1 MVVHRRSGCYNDR
14 RDLMPLSS
22 DTRFPK
28 LRPVDLRPI
37 VYQGQRLLLLRDPL
51 QLSDK
56 TLLVPQVLG
65 PVLALC
71 DGTRED
77 AGALGAALAIRYG
90 LPIDTGSIRQ
100 LLEALDEALLLDNE
114 RHENAK
120 QAALD
125 EFRDAPFRPP
135 ALAGSSYPE
144 EADELRGLLASYSQ
158 SSPQMCGPDG
168 SSGLGLISP
177 HIDYARGGQVYA
189 QVWKQAEESV
199 RDAEL
204 VIIFGT
210 DHFGGDASIT
220 LTRQHY
226 ATPFGVLPTARDI
239 VDELAQA
246 IGEQSAFEGELRH
259 RGEHSV
265 ELAAVWLHHTR
276 QELECEV
283 VPILCGSFARFTSG
297 LADATDDERISG
309 IVAVLREKMQGR
321 RTVVVAAADLAH
333 VGPAFGGAPVDHA
346 GRGELEASDTEL
358 IDRMCA
364 GDAEGFLA
372 AIKRVDDSNNV
383 CGVSPI
389 YLALRTLAGASGHF
403 VAYDRCP
410 ADEQGTSL
418 VSICGVVFGT
428 ENGR

>member
-1 MVVHRRSGCYNDR
+1 
-14 RDLMPLSS
+14 MPLTS

-37 VYQGQRLLLLRDPL
+37 VYQGQQLLLLRDPL

-77 AGALGAALAIRYG
+77 AAALGAALAIRYG
-90 LPIDTGSIRQ
+90 LPVDAGSIKQ
-100 LLEALDEALLLDNE
+100 LLEALDDALLLDNE
-114 RHENAK
+114 RHKEAR
-120 QAALD
+120 QAALE
-125 EFRDAPFRPP
+125 EFRDAPFRTP
-135 ALAGSSYPE
+135 ALAGSAYPE
-144 EADELRGLLASYSQ
+144 EPDQLRRLLASY
-158 SSPQMCGPDG
+158 DRG
-168 SSGLGLISP
+168 STQISGANGAGGLGLVSP
-177 HIDYARGGQVYA
+177 HIDYGRGGQVYA

-226 ATPFGVLPTARDI
+226 ATPFGVLPTAGDI
-239 VDELAQA
+239 VDELAQSV
-246 IGEQSAFEGELRH
+246 GEQSAFEGELRH

-276 QELECEV
+276 HELECEV
-283 VPILCGSFARFTSG
+283 VPILCGSFARFTGG
-297 LADATDDERISG
+297 LADAAEDERINRV
-309 IVAVLREKMQGR
+309 VAILRERMQGR
-321 RTVVVAAADLAH
+321 RTAVVAAADLAH
-333 VGPAFGGAPVDHA
+333 VGPAFGGAPIDLA
-346 GRGELEASDTEL
+346 GRCELETSDTEL

-372 AIKRVDDSNNV
+372 AIKRVEDRNNV

-389 YLALRTLAGASGHF
+389 YLALRTLGGAPGRF

-410 ADEQGTSL
+410 ADEHGTSL
-418 VSICGVVFGT
+418 VSICGVVFGKD
-428 ENGR
+428 GVSV

>member
-1 MVVHRRSGCYNDR
+1 MQ
-14 RDLMPLSS
+14 PTS

-77 AGALGAALAIRYG
+77 ASAVGAALAIRYG

-114 RHENAK
+114 RHKEAR

-125 EFRDAPFRPP
+125 EFREAPFRPP

-144 EADELRGLLASYSQ
+144 EPDDLRRLLASYN
-158 SSPQMCGPDG
+158 DG
-168 SSGLGLISP
+168 GTHITGVDGAGGLGLVSP
-177 HIDYARGGQVYA
+177 HIDYARGGHVYA

-246 IGEQSAFEGELRH
+246 IGEQPAFEGELRH
-259 RGEHSV
+259 RGEHSI
-265 ELAAVWLHHTR
+265 ELAAVWLHYTR

-283 VPILCGSFARFTSG
+283 VPILCGSFARFTGG
-297 LADATDDERISG
+297 LADAAEDERING
-309 IVAVLREKMQGR
+309 IIAVLREKMKGR

-333 VGPAFGGAPVDHA
+333 VGPAFGGAPVDLA

-372 AIKRVDDSNNV
+372 AIKCVEDRNNV

-389 YLALRTLAGASGHF
+389 YLALRTLAGAPGRF

-410 ADEQGTSL
+410 ADEHGSSL
-418 VSICGVVFGT
+418 VSICGVVFRKDGM
-428 ENGR
+428 

>member
-1 MVVHRRSGCYNDR
+1 
-14 RDLMPLSS
+14 MPLTS

-77 AGALGAALAIRYG
+77 ARAVGAALAIRYG
-90 LPIDTGSIRQ
+90 LPIDTGSIEQ
-100 LLEALDEALLLDNE
+100 LLQALDQALLLDNE
-114 RHENAK
+114 RHEEARL
-120 QAALD
+120 AALD
-125 EFRDAPFRPP
+125 AFREAPFRDP

-144 EADELRGLLASYSQ
+144 EPDELRGLLTSYDGGSDQRTDGYRSQ
-158 SSPQMCGPDG
+158 
-168 SSGLGLISP
+168 GLGLVSP
-177 HIDYARGGQVYA
+177 HIDYARGGEVYA

-199 RDAEL
+199 RSADL

-239 VDELAQA
+239 VDELATA
-246 IGEQSAFEGELRH
+246 IGEQPAFDGELRH
-259 RGEHSV
+259 RGEHSI

-297 LADATDDERISG
+297 LADAAEDDRINR
-309 IVAVLREKMQGR
+309 IVAILREKMLGR
-321 RTVVVAAADLAH
+321 RTIVVAAADLAH
-333 VGPAFGGAPVDHA
+333 VGPAFGGVPVDLA
-346 GRGELEASDTEL
+346 GRGNLQESDAEL
-358 IDRMCA
+358 IEKMCA

-372 AIKRVDDSNNV
+372 AITSVDDRNNV

-389 YLALRTLAGASGHF
+389 YLALRTLAGAPGHF

-410 ADEQGTSL
+410 ADEHGTSL
-418 VSICGVVFGT
+418 VSICGVVFGKD
-428 ENGR
+428 GLPA

>member
-1 MVVHRRSGCYNDR
+1 
-14 RDLMPLSS
+14 MPLTS

-65 PVLALC
+65 LVLALC

-90 LPIDTGSIRQ
+90 LPIDTSSIEQ

-114 RHENAK
+114 RHQSAR

-125 EFRDAPFRPP
+125 EFREAPFRPP

-144 EADELRGLLASYSQ
+144 EPDDLRRLLASYRQ
-158 SSPQMCGPDG
+158 SGKQERGLDG
-168 SSGLGLISP
+168 AGGLGLVSP
-177 HIDYARGGQVYA
+177 HIDYERGGQVYA
-189 QVWKQAEESV
+189 QVWKQAEKSV

-204 VIIFGT
+204 AIIFGT

-246 IGEQSAFEGELRH
+246 IGEQPAFEGELRH

-297 LADATDDERISG
+297 LADAAEDDRMNKMVSVLKERI
-309 IVAVLREKMQGR
+309 KGR
-321 RTVVVAAADLAH
+321 RTIVVAAADLAH
-333 VGPAFGGAPVDHA
+333 VGPAFGGAPVDLA

-358 IDRMCA
+358 IDQMCA
-364 GDAEGFLA
+364 GDAEGFLT
-372 AIKRVDDSNNV
+372 AIKRVEDRNNV

-418 VSICGVVFGT
+418 VSICGVVF
-428 ENGR
+428 EN

>member
-1 MVVHRRSGCYNDR
+1 
-14 RDLMPLSS
+14 MPLTP
-22 DTRFPK
+22 DTRFPR

-77 AGALGAALAIRYG
+77 ASAVGAALAIRYG
-90 LPIDTGSIRQ
+90 LPIDTGSIKQ

-120 QAALD
+120 LAALD
-125 EFRDAPFRPP
+125 EFREAPFRPP
-135 ALAGSSYPE
+135 ALAGPSYPE
-144 EADELRGLLASYSQ
+144 EPDELRRLLASYSQ
-158 SSPQMCGPDG
+158 DG
-168 SSGLGLISP
+168 NKTPGADGAGGLGLVSP

-189 QVWKQAEESV
+189 QVWKHAEESV
-199 RDAEL
+199 RGADLA
-204 VIIFGT
+204 IIFGT

-226 ATPFGVLPTARDI
+226 ATPFGVLPTASDI

-259 RGEHSV
+259 RGEHSI

-283 VPILCGSFARFTSG
+283 VPILCGSFARFTG
-297 LADATDDERISG
+297 GQAAAAEDERINS
-309 IVAVLREKMQGR
+309 IVAILREKIKRR

-333 VGPAFGGAPVDHA
+333 VGPAFGGAPMDLA

-372 AIKRVDDSNNV
+372 AIKRVEDRNNV

-389 YLALRTLAGASGHF
+389 YLALRTLTGASGHF

-418 VSICGVVFGT
+418 VSICGIVFG
-428 ENGR
+428 EDGVPV